1 MSSNDL
7 DILKDKYHDFRSLCK
22 KVLPKVDPI
31 LIADLLNRLPKNPS
45 PIYMVEVFT
54 KSGLDEEKIR
64 NIIIENRDDTF
75 SI

>member
-31 LIADLLNRLPKNPS
+31 LVVIFFESTPKKSFSNIHGRS
-45 PIYMVEVFT
+45 IY
-54 KSGLDEEKIR
+54 
-64 NIIIENRDDTF
+64 
-75 SI
+75 